1 MKMVYEY
8 ICFIKVVK
16 TYHELKLVICFLIRL
31 KKQTCLN
38 VGYLTSL
45 QCNFKI
51 TQL

>member
-31 KKQTCLN
+31 KKN
-38 VGYLTSL
+38 M
-45 QCNFKI
+45 FKRWVFNKF
-51 TQL
+51 TV